1 MQQAIEDRG
10 GEDLVAED
18 GAPLRD
24 DLVRGDQQ
32 AAAFVPAGDELEKEM
47 GAAPF
52 KGEIAELVDDQQL
65 RLAVKHQAFGELAFG
80 LGFGQAPRA
89 ARWRS

>member
-1 MQQAIEDRG
+1 MQQPVEDRG

-24 DLVRGDQQ
+24 DLVGGDQQ

-47 GAAPF
+47 GAAPL
-52 KGEIAELVDDQQL
+52 KRQVAELVDDQQL
-65 RLAVKHQAFGELAFG
+65 RLACKTSGG
-80 LGFGQAPRA
+80 R
-89 ARWRS
+89 